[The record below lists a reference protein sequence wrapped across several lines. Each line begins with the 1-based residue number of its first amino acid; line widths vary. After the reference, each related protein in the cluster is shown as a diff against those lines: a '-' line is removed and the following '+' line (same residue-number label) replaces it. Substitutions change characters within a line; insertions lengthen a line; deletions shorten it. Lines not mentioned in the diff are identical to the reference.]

1 MDLPE
6 YSIEE
11 LEQIISEQQ
20 KKILVSYQFLKEEGL
35 SETEKKRIEDDIL
48 RLKNQMFQ
56 YQVILRKKYSEE
68 FKKSQ
73 VGKGD
78 L

>member
-1 MDLPE
+1 MDLQE

>member
-1 MDLPE
+1 MDLQE

-35 SETEKKRIEDDIL
+35 NETDKKRIEDDIV

-56 YQVILRKKYSEE
+56 YQIILRKKYSEE

-78 L
+78 Q

>member
-1 MDLPE
+1 MDLQE

-35 SETEKKRIEDDIL
+35 NETDKKRIEDDIV

-78 L
+78 Q

>member
-1 MDLPE
+1 MDLQE

-20 KKILVSYQFLKEEGL
+20 KKILVSYKFLKEEGL
-35 SETEKKRIEDDIL
+35 NETDKKRIEDDIV

-73 VGKGD
+73 IEKGFQ
-78 L
+78 

>member
-1 MDLPE
+1 MDLQE

-11 LEQIISEQQ
+11 LEQIIAEQQ
-20 KKILVSYQFLKEEGL
+20 KKILVIYQFLKEENI
-35 SETEKKRIEDDIL
+35 SESEKKRLEDDIV

-56 YQVILRKKYSEE
+56 YQTVLRKKYSEE

-73 VGKGD
+73 VGKGNP
-78 L
+78 

>member
-1 MDLPE
+1 MDLQE

-35 SETEKKRIEDDIL
+35 YETDKKRIEDDIV

-73 VGKGD
+73 IEKGFQ
-78 L
+78 

>member
-1 MDLPE
+1 MDLQE

-56 YQVILRKKYSEE
+56 YQVILMKKYSEE